1 MSGTWFKLSSVNTSD
16 TLTEGKHKV
25 VTPVTAVHL
34 IVFQIREVTASK
46 LFHCALILVK
56 N

>member
-1 MSGTWFKLSSVNTSD
+1 MSGTWLKLSRVSTSD

-34 IVFQIREVTASK
+34 IVFQINGGRSQHQNYFIV
-46 LFHCALILVK
+46 L
-56 N
+56 